1 MKIALIGLVAM
12 VVALGLVEGVLR
24 WRWGLGNPP
33 LYVADVR
40 MGYRLRPHQR
50 LRRRG
55 NRIVINA
62 YSMRGD
68 AIQPQPAPGT
78 LRLLMLGDS
87 VLNGNW
93 WTDQPHILSQ
103 LVQEALVTQGEALQA
118 AGYQSAEVLN
128 ASANSW
134 GPRNQL
140 GYVLRFGLFEAN
152 RVVVLLNTD
161 DLFAI
166 APNSLQLNRLPI
178 YPTRRPPL
186 ALVEV
191 LGRLRKP
198 RPIPELKALHDQP
211 GDRVGVNLEAL
222 RQIHHRCQQERCQLL
237 IAMTP
242 LKRELGP
249 DGPRD
254 YELVARD
261 RLRRFAH
268 QQAIPYLDLLEPFNQ
283 APDPAALYRDHIHL
297 SPAGNDLVQ
306 AQITALVLGDLA
318 RPPIAPAPADAPASD
333 NALAPDNDFDDLW

>member
-1 MKIALIGLVAM
+1 MTTVKIALIGLAATLVAI
-12 VVALGLVEGVLR
+12 GLVEGVLR

-40 MGYRLRPHQR
+40 TGYRLRPHQR

-93 WTDQPHILSQ
+93 WTDQPQILSQ
-103 LVQEALVTQGEALQA
+103 LVQNALMEQNAALQG
-118 AGYQSAEVLN
+118 AGYQHAEVLN

-140 GYVLRFGLFEAN
+140 GYVLRFGLFEAD
-152 RVVVLLNTD
+152 RVVLLLNTD

-166 APNSLQLNRLPI
+166 APNSLQLDRLPI

-186 ALVEV
+186 ALAEV

-198 RPIPELKALHDQP
+198 RPIPELQALHDQG
-211 GDRVGVNLEAL
+211 GDRVGVNLEAI
-222 RQIHHRCQQERCQLL
+222 RQIHQRCQQDHCQLL

-254 YELVARD
+254 YEVVARD
-261 RLRRFAH
+261 RLRTFAH
-268 QQAIPYLDLLEPFNQ
+268 QHAIPYLDLLEPFNQ
-283 APDPAALYRDHIHL
+283 APAPAALYRDHIHL

-306 AQITALVLGDLA
+306 AQLTALVLSDLA
-318 RPPIAPAPADAPASD
+318 RPSMAPAPANAPT
-333 NALAPDNDFDDLW
+333 PDEDFGDLWEGD